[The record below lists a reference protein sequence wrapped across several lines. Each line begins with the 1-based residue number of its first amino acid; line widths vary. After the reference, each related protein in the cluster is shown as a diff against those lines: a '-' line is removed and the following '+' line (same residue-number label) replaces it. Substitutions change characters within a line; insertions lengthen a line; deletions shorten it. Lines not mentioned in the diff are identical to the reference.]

1 MLVSADPL
9 HKLLTATIRPYE
21 SSRAVGSSIPASLS
35 INLCGA
41 LSSEFIVRPPLLMG
55 TPAHSSFLCS
65 FKAPIDYRWSN
76 FSRNRSCDGELRY
89 IREIPLDIR
98 LFTSVYM
105 RGVRLKEMHN
115 IQIPQSLT
123 ATTYSNVP

>member
-41 LSSEFIVRPPLLMG
+41 LSSEFTVRPPLVMVGHPL
-55 TPAHSSFLCS
+55 TRHSHPLF
-65 FKAPIDYRWSN
+65 FKALFDYRWSD
-76 FSRNRSCDGELRY
+76 FTRNRSCDGELRY
-89 IREIPLDIR
+89 IREIPLDIP
-98 LFTSVYM
+98 LFT
-105 RGVRLKEMHN
+105 
-115 IQIPQSLT
+115 
-123 ATTYSNVP
+123 